1 MHAVATRHFRLAKG
15 FGLDCTTDGVTLA
28 GVPLLRRTV
37 RGFVPRDDLEIR
49 WLLESAYGQAVDA
62 DRVVKGLAIVARA
75 LNEREPARAM
85 IGALLLELC
94 ELDWAGAARL
104 AQADDT
110 LAKFDPDEA
119 RDERGRWAA
128 NGNETASAHSPH
140 GLPPKL
146 SRPPLRLVS
155 ASSDDEPSHDA
166 AHIEALQA
174 AIDAE
179 PWVHLPPGKRIDEL
193 GDLLEWV
200 ANARAEDAPV
210 IRGEIRR
217 LYYDAGDTQGGDAL
231 NRALSDALEATELS
245 QRAEILE
252 RFEPYTREDPAQA
265 AADATGL
272 VGGILA
278 PYGLLKPTKIVP
290 EPPIPVPPGVR
301 NLPPLEPSKFW
312 DELTPIERGR
322 LIHEARPTSLPFNF
336 RVIDDLDG
344 ARAISTKTIDLR
356 APSYQS
362 ESRLFRKLNRY
373 VDLLANFS
381 EADLARAGIK
391 DWPIRERELELVIPR
406 NAWTG
411 SQKSIISAATARAL
425 ARGVKLRITPY

>member
-1 MHAVATRHFRLAKG
+1 MHATASRRFSLSKG
-15 FGLDCTTDGVTLA
+15 FGLDCTADGLVLA
-28 GVPLLRRTV
+28 GVPLLRHTP
-37 RGFVPRDDLEIR
+37 RGLAPRDDLEIR
-49 WLLESAYGQAVDA
+49 WLLESAYGAEIDA
-62 DRVVKGLAIVARA
+62 DRVMKGLAIVAQA

-85 IGALLLELC
+85 IGALLLELS

-110 LAKFDPDEA
+110 LAKFDPNEA

-128 NGNETASAHSPH
+128 NGNETATIHSPH
-140 GLPPKL
+140 GLPPKVN
-146 SRPPLRLVS
+146 RPPLRL
-155 ASSDDEPSHDA
+155 ASTSSGDEPTPNA
-166 AHIEALQA
+166 AYIEALQA

-179 PWVHLPPGKRIDEL
+179 PWAHLPPGKRIDEL
-193 GDLLEWV
+193 GNLLEWV
-200 ANARAEDAPV
+200 ANARAGDAPV

-217 LYYDAGDTQGGDAL
+217 LYYDAGDTHGGDAL

-265 AADATGL
+265 AADAAGL

-278 PYGLLKPTKIVP
+278 PYDLLKPTRIVP
-290 EPPIPVPPGVR
+290 EPPIAVPPGVR

-312 DELTPIERGR
+312 DELPPIARGR

-336 RVIDDLDG
+336 PVIDDLNG
-344 ARAISTKTIDLR
+344 TRAISTKTLDLR
-356 APSYQS
+356 APTYQS
-362 ESRLFRKLNRY
+362 DARLLRQLNRY
-373 VDLLANFS
+373 VDLLANFT
-381 EADLARAGIK
+381 ETNLARAGIE

-406 NAWTG
+406 NAWTE
-411 SQKSIISAATARAL
+411 SQKAVISAATTRAL
-425 ARGVKLRITPY
+425 LRCVELRITHY